1 MDNYTVIS
9 RIGTGAFGEVY
20 KARDNRTR
28 QIVALKTVARHKPRQ
43 PETTSYKR
51 ELSTLVRL
59 NHINVC
65 LNTIIISFF

>member
-28 QIVALKTVARHKPRQ
+28 QIVALKTVVRHKPRQ
-43 PETTSYKR
+43 DETTNYHR
-51 ELSTLVRL
+51 ELSALLRL
-59 NHINVC
+59 NHHNV
-65 LNTIIISFF
+65 

>member
-51 ELSTLVRL
+51 ELSSLVRL
-59 NHINVC
+59 NHINV
-65 LNTIIISFF
+65 